1 MATFFLFISFWGL
14 KIFSYGIQIQDS
26 VIVKGKNAMGELAF
40 AKDDIEN
47 QDFQSAVKKFS
58 NAREDFQEAS
68 DQIDR
73 LGGDLLNVFS
83 SVPGLSKASSGKS
96 IVKAG
101 EKMTE
106 AAEELGALAVIFM
119 GENKDSNHFEAKNLK
134 EVFTESNKRLLKA
147 HETLEE
153 AQAEINRVEIK
164 DLPKEYQQKFS
175 QVKEL
180 MPSAIGLLNDL
191 EKNYEV
197 LWEIFGFRGVRK
209 YLIVFQNNQEMR
221 ATGGFIGSYGVL
233 EMNDGKVKNLF
244 IEGIY
249 NPDGQLREKVVPPK
263 PIQKISAA
271 WSTHDANWF
280 PDFPT
285 SAEKIA
291 WFYEKTG
298 GPTVDGVIAVTPTV
312 MHKLLE
318 ITGPIEMPE
327 YDTTINEENFIENTQ
342 SEVELDYDKQE
353 NKPKKFL
360 ADLAPKVLES
370 LLVDK
375 DMSSL
380 SRTLRVFSESLK
392 EKHILIYSFNYNVQK
407 VISEQGWSGEVLQTG
422 KDYLM
427 VINSNINGF
436 KTDGVVDE
444 KIDHKSEIQP
454 DGSIINTVKIT
465 RHHNGGDYDYEWWN
479 KVNSDYM
486 RIYVPKG
493 SQLLSVEGHTREF
506 NSPPLDYDKLEFRR
520 DPQVESEEQS
530 MEIDEETGTRIYEEE
545 NKTVFAN
552 WVYVS
557 PKETVEVEYKYILPF
572 RIDLTKNEDSM
583 DSYSLLAQK
592 QSGSVGSEFSS
603 EIVLPSEMEV
613 FWKYPENLSANED
626 GLSFEKVLDKDIF
639 MGIVLTEEGQII
651 E

>member
-1 MATFFLFISFWGL
+1 
-14 KIFSYGIQIQDS
+14 
-26 VIVKGKNAMGELAF
+26 
-40 AKDDIEN
+40 
-47 QDFQSAVKKFS
+47 
-58 NAREDFQEAS
+58 
-68 DQIDR
+68 
-73 LGGDLLNVFS
+73 
-83 SVPGLSKASSGKS
+83 
-96 IVKAG
+96 
-101 EKMTE
+101 
-106 AAEELGALAVIFM
+106 
-119 GENKDSNHFEAKNLK
+119 
-134 EVFTESNKRLLKA
+134 
-147 HETLEE
+147 
-153 AQAEINRVEIK
+153 
-164 DLPKEYQQKFS
+164 
-175 QVKEL
+175 
-180 MPSAIGLLNDL
+180 
-191 EKNYEV
+191 
-197 LWEIFGFRGVRK
+197 
-209 YLIVFQNNQEMR
+209 
-221 ATGGFIGSYGVL
+221 
-233 EMNDGKVKNLF
+233 
-244 IEGIY
+244 
-249 NPDGQLREKVVPPK
+249 
-263 PIQKISAA
+263 
-271 WSTHDANWF
+271 
-280 PDFPT
+280 
-285 SAEKIA
+285 
-291 WFYEKTG
+291 
-298 GPTVDGVIAVTPTV
+298 
-312 MHKLLE
+312 
-318 ITGPIEMPE
+318 
-327 YDTTINEENFIENTQ
+327 
-342 SEVELDYDKQE
+342 
-353 NKPKKFL
+353 
-360 ADLAPKVLES
+360 
-370 LLVDK
+370 
-375 DMSSL
+375 MSSL

-530 MEIDEETGTRIYEEE
+530 MEIDEETGPRIYEEE
-545 NKTVFAN
+545 NQTVFAN

>member
-119 GENKDSNHFEAKNLK
+119 GENKDSNHFEANNLK
-134 EVFTESNKRLLKA
+134 EDFTESNKRLLKA

-312 MHKLLE
+312 MQKLLE